1 MTVAKNTRA
10 TEQTTV
16 AVDAD
21 TLARLLA
28 VAQLFDIGSVEQTL
42 AAIVERFHAAHLG
55 GAGRLPDGWRLR
67 EDLSLSDLEN
77 YYAAYDAEAKPVSTW
92 HERGR
97 TIRAAVTAGWFDAP
111 GGLTADDVGG
121 LRPAQAPAIKAA
133 IDELYLRLTTADP
146 NW

>member
-1 MTVAKNTRA
+1 MTVAKTRA

-28 VAQLFDIGSVEQTL
+28 VSQLFDIGSVEQTL

-67 EDLSLSDLEN
+67 DDLTLDDFEA
-77 YYAAYDAEAKPVSTW
+77 YYTAYDAEAKPVSAW

-97 TIRAAVTAGWFDAP
+97 AIRAAAAAGWFASPD
-111 GGLTADDVGG
+111 GLTAEAIGK
-121 LRPAQAPAIKAA
+121 LRPAQVPRVKAA
-133 IDELYLRLTTADP
+133 IDELYVRLTTDDP
-146 NW
+146 NS